1 MVPDMEIAVTA
12 PTGNVGSC
20 LVRRLV
26 RAGERAIVLARDPAK
41 LDRDLIAEVRP
52 WQGDLADE
60 AFVTEALTGVDV
72 LYFVLP
78 EVFTE
83 DDPEAHAQALADVV
97 LAAVESVGVGRVV
110 FQSTVGAER
119 RTGAGFLSLMGRVEE
134 QLDALAARTGIS
146 VCHLRCG
153 YFFSNLLLD
162 LEGLRSGVLA
172 QAMPADR
179 PLPWV
184 APDDI
189 AGVGVGRLLSTAW
202 SGRVVQAV
210 HGPADL
216 SFAEVATVVSE
227 VTGWDVTF
235 RRSEDGEVRQQ
246 LTAAGLSAA
255 AAESVVAMSAGL
267 REGFVPEQPRSLMS
281 TTSTP
286 LAGWLYD
293 HLRDAR

>member
-12 PTGNVGSC
+12 PTGNVGSA

-26 RAGERAIVLARDPAK
+26 RAGERPIVLARDLAK
-41 LDRDLIAEVRP
+41 LPRDLIGEVRP
-52 WQGDLADE
+52 WQGNLADE
-60 AFVTEALTGVDV
+60 PFVTEALTGIDV

-83 DDPEAHAQALADVV
+83 DGPEAHAQALADVV
-97 LAAVESVGVGRVV
+97 LASVESAGVRRVV

-119 RTGAGFLSLMGRVEE
+119 RTGAGFLSLMGQVEE

-162 LEGLRSGVLA
+162 LDGLRSGVLA

-189 AGVGVGRLLSTAW
+189 AGVGVGRLLSTVW

-216 SFAEVATVVSE
+216 SFAEVATMVSE

-235 RRSEDGEVRQQ
+235 RRSKDGEVRQQ
-246 LTAAGLSAA
+246 LA
-255 AAESVVAMSAGL
+255 
-267 REGFVPEQPRSLMS
+267 VPYRVQ
-281 TTSTP
+281 
-286 LAGWLYD
+286 
-293 HLRDAR
+293 